1 MRVPNLAAIVFV
13 INCLLGTCFLNSSN
27 AAERQADEAALK
39 QRTADFADAVE
50 LGDAKEVVGFWTDE
64 GEYTAGGGVTIRGTV
79 DLEEAYRGHFK
90 EVGKPKVCH
99 EIDGIRF
106 LSRDTAV
113 VEGTFESAYAK
124 EKEPKRAGVSILYVR
139 EGVVWG
145 IAVLR
150 EWSRETTLGDLG
162 WLIGEWSAK
171 TKGGEANTA
180 YRWSDD
186 KSFIT
191 MEFRVKT
198 EEDVTS
204 GHQVIARDPASGAIR
219 SWMFVGGGIGEG
231 VWSREGQKW
240 VIQSR
245 GLSAEG
251 EEMVATNIFT
261 PQGQDAF
268 TFQSIDRT
276 RDGEE
281 LPDVGPVTVKRT
293 KQDAKSPHAKEVRR

>member
-1 MRVPNLAAIVFV
+1 MRVRDLAAVVLV
-13 INCLLGTCFLNSSN
+13 INCLLATCIVTSSN

-39 QRTADFADAVE
+39 QRTADFVDAVE
-50 LGDAKEVVGFWTDE
+50 SGDAKEVAGFWTDE
-64 GEYTAGGGVTIRGTV
+64 GEYTAGDGVTIRGTV

-90 EVGKPKVCH
+90 EAGKPKVCH

-124 EKEPKRAGVSILYVR
+124 EKEPKRAGFSILYVR
-139 EGVVWG
+139 EDDVWG

-150 EWSRETTLGDLG
+150 EWSRETTLGDLD
-162 WLIGEWSAK
+162 WLVGEWSAK

-198 EEDVTS
+198 EGDVTS

-251 EEMVATNIFT
+251 EELVATNIFT

-268 TFQSIDRT
+268 TFRSIDRT
-276 RDGEE
+276 REGEE

-293 KQDAKSPHAKEVRR
+293 KQDAKSPQAKEVRR